1 MFDQLLQASLNQEDM
16 RVTLTYNRS
25 PLCSYR
31 STFDH
36 HVHACRHCGTYPLDV
51 YDHPGPFYPRT
62 FVGCDDQ
69 SSDVVSDDYTYNSK
83 FLFPYNG
90 LRSLE

>member
-1 MFDQLLQASLNQEDM
+1 MFEQLLQTSLNQADK
-16 RVTLTYNRS
+16 RVTLTYSRS

-31 STFDH
+31 STCDH
-36 HVHACRHCGTYPLDV
+36 HVHVCRHCGTYPLDV
-51 YDHPGPFYPRT
+51 SDHPGPFYPRT

-69 SSDVVSDDYTYNSK
+69 SSDVVTDGDTYSCE
-83 FLFPYNG
+83 FLLPYNG